1 MTTPKPPYSAE
12 LPDDPLIV
20 ARLMMEAIARIGDQH
35 DGSPDADMRAYIEGW
50 GRRQHEIGEHV
61 QVCALVSIAGDLR
74 RIVDDGLM
82 AQQLAGQ
89 LDRLDRALDRAEQIG
104 GREP

>member
-35 DGSPDADMRAYIEGW
+35 DGSPDADLRAYIEGW

-74 RIVDDGLM
+74 RIADHGW
-82 AQQLAGQ
+82 ASQLLDER
-89 LDRLDRALDRAEQIG
+89 LDRLDVLL
-104 GREP
+104 GRLGEHLS